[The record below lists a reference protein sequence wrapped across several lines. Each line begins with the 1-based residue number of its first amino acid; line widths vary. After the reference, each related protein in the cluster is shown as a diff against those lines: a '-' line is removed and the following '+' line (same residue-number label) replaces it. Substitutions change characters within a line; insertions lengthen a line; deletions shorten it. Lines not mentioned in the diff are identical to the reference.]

1 MVMRF
6 IEKQIYLFIW
16 KKSRET
22 NKKKF
27 VVFLTHKNYEYF
39 NGQCLIHLKCVTDQV
54 SMIKV
59 TDASYKPC

>member
-6 IEKQIYLFIW
+6 IKKQIYLFIW

-22 NKKKF
+22 NK
-27 VVFLTHKNYEYF
+27 NYECF
-39 NGQCLIHLKCVTDQV
+39 NDQSLIHLKCVTDQV